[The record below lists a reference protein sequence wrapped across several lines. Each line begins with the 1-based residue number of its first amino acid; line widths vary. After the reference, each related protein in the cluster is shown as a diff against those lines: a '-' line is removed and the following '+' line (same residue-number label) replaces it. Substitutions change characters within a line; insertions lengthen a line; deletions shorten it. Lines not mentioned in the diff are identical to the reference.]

1 MTCILRGRRPLSDAK
16 RERFEAA
23 ILDTLAARRPGVTVC
38 PSEVARAMAPETAT
52 RDGSG
57 DANDNGTTP
66 TRPEAWRAHMHP
78 VREAAARLAARGA
91 IDVLQKGVV
100 VDVTRARGP
109 VRLRLV
115 ARAPDAGADEDSRPR
130 Q

>member
-1 MTCILRGRRPLSDAK
+1 M
-16 RERFEAA
+16 
-23 ILDTLAARRPGVTVC
+23 C
-38 PSEVARAMAPETAT
+38 PSEVARALAPEAGA

-57 DANDNGTTP
+57 DANDNGKRT
-66 TRPEAWRAHMHP
+66 EAWRAHMHP
-78 VREAAARLAARGA
+78 VREAAARLAARGS

-115 ARAPDAGADEDSRPR
+115 ARPDDRTFEP
-130 Q
+130 

>member
-1 MTCILRGRRPLSDAK
+1 MTCILRGRRTLSEAE

-23 ILDTLAARRPGVTVC
+23 ILDALAARRPGVTLC
-38 PSEVARAMAPETAT
+38 PSEVARAMAPEAGT
-52 RDGSG
+52 RDCPR
-57 DANDNGTTP
+57 DANDNGASA
-66 TRPEAWRAHMHP
+66 EAWRAHMHP
-78 VREAAARLAARGA
+78 VREAAASLAARGA

-115 ARAPDAGADEDSRPR
+115 AREAERAHPEDDDPPR
-130 Q
+130 D